1 MILQDDVLAA
11 IKQVS
16 DEFGIPMELVKRIYS
31 CQFEYVV
38 SEMRKGDIEKG
49 HESFKQVQ
57 LPGLGTFYVEPTTV
71 TGMLKRRE
79 RKKNESSGEVQRE
92 S

>member
-1 MILQDDVLAA
+1 MILQDDVLSV

-16 DEFGIPMELVKRIYS
+16 DEFNLPMDVVRRIYS
-31 CQFEYVV
+31 CQYDYVV
-38 SEMRKGDIEKG
+38 QEMRKGDIEKG

-71 TGMLKRRE
+71 TGVLRRRKE
-79 RKKNESSGEVQRE
+79 RKNDKSSGEIQ
-92 S
+92 

>member
-11 IKQVS
+11 IRQVS
-16 DEFGIPMELVKRIYS
+16 EEFGVPMETVKKIYS

-38 SEMRKGDIEKG
+38 SEMRKGDIYKG

-71 TGMLKRRE
+71 AGVLKRKK
-79 RKKNESSGEVQRE
+79 KKNESSGEV
-92 S
+92 